1 MTDDELGM
9 ARWNALSEP
18 ERTRWV
24 SAAGTAE
31 DAWELFEGKREQ
43 RADDPLADAHAAL
56 LRAIAELR
64 AAGIAVPI
72 SLHQAVARAD
82 VRACESFAMTKR
94 ERVRGGRRL

>member
-1 MTDDELGM
+1 MTNSEWLGGTLL
-9 ARWNALSEP
+9 ANPSERVGSRP
-18 ERTRWV
+18 Q
-24 SAAGTAE
+24 AQPK